1 MGSSKRRSAK
11 GAAGLMQTEIEGTTP
26 ERIPEVERVAQSLKV
41 ARYERI
47 DLQAQEQSLERQLV
61 LMKKHGIQAYPIG
74 DKIASLEVTE
84 PKEKIKFTAEDS
96 GSTQE

>member
-41 ARYERI
+41 ARYK
-47 DLQAQEQSLERQLV
+47 RQLV
-61 LMKKHGIQAYPIG
+61 ILMKKHGIQAYPIG